1 MAPASRWAELAGQG
15 RKRGA
20 ASVILQSLR
29 GYKPKWLPQDA
40 MAGLA
45 VAAVAIPSAI
55 AYPAIAGLPP
65 QTGVY
70 SSIFALVGYAL
81 LGPSRQLIVGPDAA
95 TMTVLGA
102 ALANVSANAPDDR
115 VAAAAAVALAV
126 GVFCLFASRL
136 HLGVVAAFLSK
147 PILVGFISG
156 VSISI
161 LVGQIGRL
169 TGLRIE
175 SEGLVAPVVEL
186 FRKAGSIHLLSLAV
200 GLAAF
205 ALLQIMAALRSPVP
219 GPVAVVVLAVIA
231 NPHLASF
238 ACGG

>member
-1 MAPASRWAELAGQG
+1 
-15 RKRGA
+15 
-20 ASVILQSLR
+20 
-29 GYKPKWLPQDA
+29 

-81 LGPSRQLIVGPDAA
+81 LGPSRQLIVGPDAP
-95 TMTVLGA
+95 TMTVLAA

-136 HLGVVAAFLSK
+136 HLGVVAAFPVEADPRRLHQRGLDFN
-147 PILVGFISG
+147 P
-156 VSISI
+156 
-161 LVGQIGRL
+161 GR
-169 TGLRIE
+169 TDRASDRPADRIRGPCRPCRGALPE
-175 SEGLVAPVVEL
+175 SWVDSPGCRSPSDWRHSPCSRSWRRCVRR
-186 FRKAGSIHLLSLAV
+186 FRDPSRSSS
-200 GLAAF
+200 
-205 ALLQIMAALRSPVP
+205 LRS
-219 GPVAVVVLAVIA
+219 
-231 NPHLASF
+231 
-238 ACGG
+238 

>member
-1 MAPASRWAELAGQG
+1 MARPALICR
-15 RKRGA
+15 
-20 ASVILQSLR
+20 ASGSQTE
-29 GYKPKWLPQDA
+29 
-40 MAGLA
+40 
-45 VAAVAIPSAI
+45 VAAAGRHGRPGGRSCGDPEAI
-55 AYPAIAGLPP
+55 AYPVIAGLPP

-70 SSIFALVGYAL
+70 SSIFALAGYAL
-81 LGPSRQLIVGPDAA
+81 LGPSRQLIVGPDAP
-95 TMTVLGA
+95 TLTVLGA
-102 ALANVSANAPDDR
+102 ALANVSATALDDR

-126 GVFCLFASRL
+126 GVLCLFASRL

-186 FRKAGSIHLLSLAV
+186 FRKAGSIYLCWSSSDWRH
-200 GLAAF
+200 
-205 ALLQIMAALRSPVP
+205 SPC
-219 GPVAVVVLAVIA
+219 
-231 NPHLASF
+231 SR
-238 ACGG
+238 